1 MSAARKL
8 LILSGI
14 ALAVWG
20 MGWGLAYAVFFE
32 HQVLD
37 AMGGQI
43 TTGFVGAAQRNLPAA
58 HAALAT
64 YAHSEFNYVRQVDV
78 HSHWIGLAMVL
89 IVLGIVLDRVNLDAR
104 LRWWLAL
111 MLAVGSAVFPLGVT
125 LQTLMAGPLPLA
137 LAAVGAGLVI
147 AGMAVAAWG
156 FARAPRPAGE
166 AY

>member
-8 LILSGI
+8 LFLSGI
-14 ALAVWG
+14 GLTVWG
-20 MGWGLAYAVFFE
+20 MIWGLVYAVFFE

-43 TTGFVGAAQRNLPAA
+43 TTGFVSAAQRNLPAA
-58 HAALAT
+58 HAALAG

-89 IVLGIVLDRVNLDAR
+89 IVLGIVLDRVNLNAR

-111 MLAVGSAVFPLGVT
+111 MLAVGSAVFPLGVI

-137 LAAVGAGLVI
+137 LAVIGAGLVI

-166 AY
+166 A

>member
-8 LILSGI
+8 LFLSGI

-20 MGWGLAYAVFFE
+20 MIWGLAYAVFFE

-43 TTGFVGAAQRNLPAA
+43 TSGFVSAAQRNLPAA
-58 HAALAT
+58 QAALAG

-89 IVLGIVLDRVNLDAR
+89 IVLGIVFDRVNLNAR

-111 MLAVGSAVFPLGVT
+111 MLAVGSAVFPLGVI
-125 LQTLMAGPLPLA
+125 LQTLMAGALPMA
-137 LAAVGAGLVI
+137 LAVAGAGLVI
-147 AGMAVAAWG
+147 VGMAVAAWG
-156 FARAPRPAGE
+156 FARAPRPAAE
-166 AY
+166 A